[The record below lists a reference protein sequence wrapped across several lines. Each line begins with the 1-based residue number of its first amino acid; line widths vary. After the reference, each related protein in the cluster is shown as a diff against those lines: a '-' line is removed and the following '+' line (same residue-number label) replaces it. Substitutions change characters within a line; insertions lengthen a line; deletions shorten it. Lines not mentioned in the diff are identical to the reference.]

1 MFTCLIVS
9 HRKKV
14 LSVSSLRGFSPTG
27 VKVTG
32 CLAVL
37 APVQVLCGSFNI

>member
-1 MFTCLIVS
+1 MFTWLLGWGVS
-9 HRKKV
+9 HRK
-14 LSVSSLRGFSPTG
+14 SVSSLRGFSPTG
-27 VKVTG
+27 VRVAG